1 MTYQSKTLIALA
13 SAAFLATSLAATAK
27 EATFAA
33 WLPPK
38 HPTVVGG
45 AETFTKGVTADSNG
59 EMTFKLIT
67 GGALLGAKDTVN
79 GLADG
84 LAAMGQV
91 AFSYYPA
98 EFPHSTLA
106 GEMAI
111 LGSNPL
117 AIAAAT
123 TEFSLLACAP
133 CQAEYKAA
141 GIVSLGNASTGAYEL
156 VTVKPVLSAD
166 DIKGMKIRAPGLL
179 WERWLE
185 SVGAVP
191 VSVPSSEMYESISR
205 GQLDGTMT
213 PLGSLK
219 SMSLWDETKYVTRIG
234 LGSFRSWGVL
244 GVSELHWAGLSDDMR
259 RIYLNNAAAGILGTS
274 KAYMAKDS
282 VALAESADKGVEILQ
297 PGDTLLAAT
306 DTFLQDDRAT
316 IIANAKSA
324 MGIAEP
330 EPFMDTYAA
339 LIIKWEEKFAGLSV
353 DDDFDKMVNMLTEAV
368 YNKLD
373 AATYGQ

>member
-38 HPTVVGG
+38 HPTVAGG

-84 LAAMGQV
+84 LADMGQV

-123 TEFSLLACAP
+123 TEFSLLACEP
-133 CQAEYKAA
+133 CQAEFKAS
-141 GIVSLGNASTGAYEL
+141 GIISLGNASTGAYEL
-156 VTVKPVLSAD
+156 VTSKPVTSAD

-185 SVGAVP
+185 AVGAVS
-191 VSVPSSEMYESISR
+191 VSIPASETYEGISR
-205 GQLDGTMT
+205 GQLDGSMT
-213 PLGSLK
+213 SVGSLK
-219 SMSLWDETKYVTRIG
+219 SASLWDAAKYVTTIG

-244 GVSELHWAGLSDDMR
+244 SVGESHWAELSTDMR
-259 RIYLNNAAAGILGTS
+259 RIYLDNAAAGILGTS
-274 KAYMAKDS
+274 RAYMAKDS
-282 VALAESADKGVEILQ
+282 AALAESKDKKVEILE
-297 PGDTLLAAT
+297 PGETLLAASKA
-306 DTFLQDDRAT
+306 FLDADRAT
-316 IIANAKSA
+316 IVSNAQDD
-324 MGIAEP
+324 MGIADP
-330 EPFMDTYAA
+330 EPFMDAYAA
-339 LIIKWEEKFAGLSV
+339 LIIKWEEKYAGLSV
-353 DDDFDKMVNMLTEAV
+353 DDDFDKMVQMLKEEV
-368 YNKLD
+368 YDKLD
-373 AATYGQ
+373 AATYGM